1 MNWDVIIKWLPKLL
15 EGAYLTLELVA
26 ISVVVGLLVAIPLGM
41 ARASR
46 HWYVR
51 ALPFSYIFFFR
62 GTPLLLQLFLVY
74 YGLAQ
79 FDAVRESIFWPYLR
93 DPYWCA
99 LLAMTMHTAAYIAEI
114 IRGAIQAVPPGEVE
128 AARALGMSRGQT
140 MWHITL
146 PRAARIGLPAYS
158 NEVILMLKASSL
170 ASTITLLE
178 LTGMARTIIARTYL
192 PVEIF
197 FAAGLF
203 YLVMTFVLVQ
213 RRFPPSG
220 NQVCKAFW
228 ILTWAN
234 VPNSLLTREQPI
246 HHKALQPA
254 WD

>member
-213 RRFPPSG
+213 FFRWLERKLR
-220 NQVCKAFW
+220 VD
-228 ILTWAN
+228 
-234 VPNSLLTREQPI
+234 
-246 HHKALQPA
+246 ALQGR
-254 WD
+254 

>member
-1 MNWDVIIKWLPKLL
+1 MKWDVIVKWLPKLL

-26 ISVVVGLLVAIPLGM
+26 IAVLVGLLIAIPLGM
-41 ARASR
+41 ARSSR

-79 FDAVRESIFWPYLR
+79 FDVIRQGPLWPYLR

-99 LLAMTMHTAAYIAEI
+99 LIAMTMHTAAYIAEI

-128 AARALGMSRGQT
+128 AARSLGMSRAQT
-140 MWHITL
+140 MWHIIL

-203 YLVMTFVLVQ
+203 YLAMTFILVQ
-213 RRFPPSG
+213 VFRWLERKLR
-220 NQVCKAFW
+220 VD
-228 ILTWAN
+228 
-234 VPNSLLTREQPI
+234 
-246 HHKALQPA
+246 ALQGR
-254 WD
+254 

>member
-15 EGAYLTLELVA
+15 EGAYLTLELVGIA
-26 ISVVVGLLVAIPLGM
+26 VVGGLLFAIPLGM
-41 ARASR
+41 ARSAR

-51 ALPFSYIFFFR
+51 AVPFSYIFFFR

-79 FDAVRESIFWPYLR
+79 FDAVRQGPLWPYLR

-99 LLAMTMHTAAYIAEI
+99 LIAMTMHTAAYIAEI
-114 IRGAIQAVPPGEVE
+114 IRGAIQAVPPGEIE
-128 AARALGMSRGQT
+128 AARSLGMTRAQT
-140 MWHITL
+140 MRHIIL

-203 YLVMTFVLVQ
+203 YLLLTFILVQ
-213 RRFPPSG
+213 IFRWLER
-220 NQVCKAFW
+220 V
-228 ILTWAN
+228 LR
-234 VPNSLLTREQPI
+234 VD
-246 HHKALQPA
+246 ALQGR
-254 WD
+254 

>member
-1 MNWDVIIKWLPKLL
+1 MKWDVIVKWLPKLL

-26 ISVVVGLLVAIPLGM
+26 IAVLVGLLIAIPLGM

-51 ALPFSYIFFFR
+51 ALPFGYIFFFR

-79 FDAVRESIFWPYLR
+79 FDVVKQGPLWPYLR

-99 LLAMTMHTAAYIAEI
+99 LIAMTMHTAAYIAEI

-128 AARALGMSRGQT
+128 ASRSLGMSRAQT
-140 MWHITL
+140 MWHIIL

-203 YLVMTFVLVQ
+203 YLAMTFILVQ
-213 RRFPPSG
+213 VFRWLERKLR
-220 NQVCKAFW
+220 VD
-228 ILTWAN
+228 
-234 VPNSLLTREQPI
+234 
-246 HHKALQPA
+246 ALQGR
-254 WD
+254 

>member
-1 MNWDVIIKWLPKLL
+1 MKWDVIVKWLPKLL
-15 EGAYLTLELVA
+15 EGSYLTLELVA

-79 FDAVRESIFWPYLR
+79 FDAVRESVFWPYLR

-213 RRFPPSG
+213 FFRWLERKLR
-220 NQVCKAFW
+220 VD
-228 ILTWAN
+228 
-234 VPNSLLTREQPI
+234 
-246 HHKALQPA
+246 ALQGR
-254 WD
+254 

>member
-1 MNWDVIIKWLPKLL
+1 MKWDVIVKWLPKLL

-26 ISVVVGLLVAIPLGM
+26 IAVLVGLLIAIPMGM

-79 FDAVRESIFWPYLR
+79 FDAVRQGPLWPYLR

-99 LLAMTMHTAAYIAEI
+99 LIAMTMHTAAYIAEI

-128 AARALGMSRGQT
+128 AARSLGMSRAQT
-140 MWHITL
+140 MWHIIL

-203 YLVMTFVLVQ
+203 YLMMTFILVQ
-213 RRFPPSG
+213 IFRWLERKLR
-220 NQVCKAFW
+220 VD
-228 ILTWAN
+228 
-234 VPNSLLTREQPI
+234 
-246 HHKALQPA
+246 ALQGR
-254 WD
+254 

>member
-26 ISVVVGLLVAIPLGM
+26 IAVVVGLIVAIPLGM

-79 FDAVRESIFWPYLR
+79 FDAVRQGPLWPYLR

-99 LLAMTMHTAAYIAEI
+99 LIAMTMHTAAYIAEI

-128 AARALGMSRGQT
+128 AARSLGMSRGQT
-140 MWHITL
+140 MWHIVL

-203 YLVMTFVLVQ
+203 YLVMTFILVQ
-213 RRFPPSG
+213 VFRWLERKLR
-220 NQVCKAFW
+220 VD
-228 ILTWAN
+228 
-234 VPNSLLTREQPI
+234 
-246 HHKALQPA
+246 ALQGR
-254 WD
+254 